1 MHLIY
6 PDVARNRLHLIFV
19 GVVDKASGR
28 AVLRDVKAAL
38 KILPRGFDLL
48 TDLRDMKSLSRDSE
62 AYIKSIMALFG
73 AHGIKRIA
81 RILHEPTDDFGFK
94 LMSYFHYG
102 PKVPIVICSNLEE
115 ALKQL
120 VEE

>member
-6 PDVARNRLHLIFV
+6 PDATRNRLHLILV
-19 GVVDKASGR
+19 GVFDKASGR
-28 AVLRDVKAAL
+28 AVLRDVKAVL

-48 TDLRDMKSLSRDSE
+48 TDLRDMKSLSQDGE

-73 AHGIKRIA
+73 AHGIKSIV
-81 RILHEPTDDFGFK
+81 RILNTPTDDFGFK

-102 PKVPIVICSNLEE
+102 PKVPILICANLEE
-115 ALKQL
+115 ALKL
-120 VEE
+120 LDWK